1 MKVLSRIAPRSASRA
16 NLLWDLA
23 AVVIAVVFFGRG
35 AAASN
40 FASPLIAVALWAFG
54 SFALRF
60 YDPWAKRLAI
70 DDAAMLSLMVAGE
83 LLLAALMNELVPAF
97 GLSHLAKFA
106 AALWALVVLP
116 RVLVFRG
123 LARRE
128 QPLDEVLIVGTGPLA
143 RHTGED
149 IETLRHPRR
158 RVIGYVR
165 LQDEVAPESIRQRVI
180 GNSTELARIL
190 ELHPVNEVF
199 IATNAPRHV
208 REVQS
213 AVETCERYGMP
224 FAVPAFHCRF
234 TRARPADP
242 QATHDG
248 YLHFV
253 HVRSN
258 PYEEALKRLFDMIVS
273 TAALVLLSPL
283 LLTVALLV
291 KLTSRGPIFFKQQRI
306 GLHGRPFNMLKFRS
320 MVVNADA
327 MKDQLAAMN
336 EQRGPVFKMK
346 NDPRVTAVG
355 RFIRKY
361 SIDELPQIIN
371 VLRGEMSIVGPR
383 PPVPKEVVQYEPWQ
397 RRRLSVRPGLTCIWQ
412 VSGRNQITFDEWMKM
427 DMQYIDHWSL
437 GRDLSLVLQTVPVVV
452 TGRGAS

>member
-1 MKVLSRIAPRSASRA
+1 VVPR
-16 NLLWDLA
+16 LGLA
-23 AVVIAVVFFGRG
+23 HLGTF
-35 AAASN
+35 AAS
-40 FASPLIAVALWAFG
+40 LWA
-54 SFALRF
+54 
-60 YDPWAKRLAI
+60 
-70 DDAAMLSLMVAGE
+70 M
-83 LLLAALMNELVPAF
+83 
-97 GLSHLAKFA
+97 
-106 AALWALVVLP
+106 VVLP
-116 RVLVFRG
+116 RVLIFRG
-123 LARRE
+123 LAKRE
-128 QPLDEVLIVGTGPLA
+128 LPLDEVLIVGTGPLA

-149 IETLRHPRR
+149 IENLRHPRR
-158 RVIGYVR
+158 RVVGYVR
-165 LQDEVAPESIRQRVI
+165 LQDEVAPECLRQQVI
-180 GNSTELARIL
+180 GNCTELAHIL
-190 ELHPVNEVF
+190 EEHPVNEVF
-199 IATNAPRHV
+199 IATNAARHA
-208 REVQS
+208 REIQF
-213 AVETCERYGMP
+213 AVEVLERYGMP

-234 TRARPADP
+234 TRARPAVP

-258 PYEEALKRLFDMIVS
+258 PYEEALKRLFDIVVS
-273 TAALVLLSPL
+273 ASALVLLSPL
-283 LLTVALLV
+283 LFMVAALV
-291 KLTSRGPIFFKQQRI
+291 KLTSRGPVFFKQQRI

-327 MKDQLAAMN
+327 MKDKLAALN

-346 NDPRVTAVG
+346 NDPRVTTIG

-437 GRDLSLVLQTVPVVV
+437 SRDLSLVLKTFPVVM
-452 TGRGAS
+452 TGKGAS